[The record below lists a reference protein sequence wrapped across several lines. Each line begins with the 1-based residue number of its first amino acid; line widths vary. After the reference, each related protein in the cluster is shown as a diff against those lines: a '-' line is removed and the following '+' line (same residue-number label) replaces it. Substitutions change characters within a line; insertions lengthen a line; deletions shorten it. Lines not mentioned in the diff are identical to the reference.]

1 MIPKFRV
8 WDKNNKKM
16 LDWKELDLTKEL
28 GEDEITIFE
37 PTGQFA
43 QPMYFYETMQSTG
56 LKDKNGVEIYE
67 GDIIEFEDEAFC
79 YPFDDEAIVET
90 INRAQVIIDK
100 VKGIF
105 LENFM
110 VKDSTIAKE
119 YKYYYDL
126 PTSEK
131 TIFFKECSVVGN
143 VFEDE
148 NLLEDE

>member
-1 MIPKFRV
+1 MLPRFRA
-8 WDKNNKKM
+8 WDKTENKM
-16 LDWKELDLTKEL
+16 WNVETIYI
-28 GEDEITIFE
+28 EDEWVKVNDGSIYGITKDLVRD
-37 PTGQFA
+37 
-43 QPMYFYETMQSTG
+43 YVLMQSTG

>member
-1 MIPKFRV
+1 MLPRFRA
-8 WDKNNKKM
+8 WDKTENKM
-16 LDWKELDLTKEL
+16 WNVETIYI
-28 GEDEITIFE
+28 EDEWVKVNDGSIYGITKDLVRD
-37 PTGQFA
+37 
-43 QPMYFYETMQSTG
+43 YVLMQSTG

-67 GDIIEFEDEAFC
+67 GDIIEFEDESFC

-105 LENFM
+105 LENFI
-110 VKDSTIAKE
+110 VKDSMIAKE

>member
-1 MIPKFRV
+1 MDNMKIRA
-8 WDKNNKKM
+8 WDKKEKRM
-16 LDWKELDLTKEL
+16 CSVVAIWFSLGSIILESGIFVYERKLDEVEL
-28 GEDEITIFE
+28 
-37 PTGQFA
+37 
-43 QPMYFYETMQSTG
+43 MQSTS

-67 GDIIEFEDEAFC
+67 GDIIEFEDESFC
-79 YPFDDEAIVET
+79 YPFDDEAIVEI

-100 VKGIF
+100 AKGIF

>member
-1 MIPKFRV
+1 MLPRFRA
-8 WDKNNKKM
+8 WDKTENKM
-16 LDWKELDLTKEL
+16 WNVETIYI
-28 GEDEITIFE
+28 EDEWVKVNDGSIYGITKDLVRD
-37 PTGQFA
+37 
-43 QPMYFYETMQSTG
+43 YVLMQSTG

-67 GDIIEFEDEAFC
+67 GDIIEFEDESFC

-110 VKDSTIAKE
+110 VKDSMIAKE

-131 TIFFKECSVVGN
+131 TILFKECSVVGN

>member
-1 MIPKFRV
+1 MLPRFRA
-8 WDKNNKKM
+8 WDKTENKM
-16 LDWKELDLTKEL
+16 WNVETIYI
-28 GEDEITIFE
+28 EDEWVKVNDGSIYGITKDLVRD
-37 PTGQFA
+37 
-43 QPMYFYETMQSTG
+43 YVLMQSTG

-67 GDIIEFEDEAFC
+67 GDIIEFEDESFC

-110 VKDSTIAKE
+110 VKDSMIAKE

>member
-1 MIPKFRV
+1 MMPKFRA
-8 WDKNNKKM
+8 WDNAVNKM
-16 LDWKELDLTKEL
+16 WNVETIYI
-28 GEDEITIFE
+28 EDEWVKVNDGSIYGITKDLVRD
-37 PTGQFA
+37 
-43 QPMYFYETMQSTG
+43 YVLMQSTG

-67 GDIIEFEDEAFC
+67 GDIIEFEDESFC

>member
-1 MIPKFRV
+1 MMPKFRA
-8 WDKNNKKM
+8 WDNAVNKM
-16 LDWKELDLTKEL
+16 WNVETIYI
-28 GEDEITIFE
+28 EDEWVKVNDGSIYGITKDLVRD
-37 PTGQFA
+37 
-43 QPMYFYETMQSTG
+43 YVLMQSTG

-67 GDIIEFEDEAFC
+67 GDIIEFEDESFC

-110 VKDSTIAKE
+110 VKDSMIAKE

>member
-1 MIPKFRV
+1 MLPRFRA
-8 WDKNNKKM
+8 WDKTENKM
-16 LDWKELDLTKEL
+16 WNVETIYI
-28 GEDEITIFE
+28 EDEWVKVNDGSIYGITKDLVRD
-37 PTGQFA
+37 
-43 QPMYFYETMQSTG
+43 YVLMQSTG

-67 GDIIEFEDEAFC
+67 GDIIEFEDESFC
-79 YPFDDEAIVET
+79 YPFDDEAIVEI

-110 VKDSTIAKE
+110 VKASTIAKE

-131 TIFFKECSVVGN
+131 TILFKECSVVGN

>member
-1 MIPKFRV
+1 MIPKFRA
-8 WDKNNKKM
+8 WDKEENKM
-16 LDWKELDLTKEL
+16 WNVETLYI
-28 GEDEITIFE
+28 EDEWVKVNDGSIYGITKDLVRD
-37 PTGQFA
+37 
-43 QPMYFYETMQSTG
+43 YVLMQSTG

-67 GDIIEFEDEAFC
+67 GDIIEFEDESFC

>member
-1 MIPKFRV
+1 MLPRFRA
-8 WDKNNKKM
+8 WDKTENKM
-16 LDWKELDLTKEL
+16 WNVETIYI
-28 GEDEITIFE
+28 EDEWVKVNDGSIYGITKDLVRD
-37 PTGQFA
+37 
-43 QPMYFYETMQSTG
+43 YVLMQSTG

-67 GDIIEFEDEAFC
+67 GDIIEFEDESFC

-110 VKDSTIAKE
+110 VKDSMIAKE

-143 VFEDE
+143 VFEDG

>member
-1 MIPKFRV
+1 MMPKFRV
-8 WDKNNKKM
+8 WDNAVNKMWNVVTIYIK
-16 LDWKELDLTKEL
+16 DEWVKVNDGSIYGITKDLVRDYVL
-28 GEDEITIFE
+28 
-37 PTGQFA
+37 
-43 QPMYFYETMQSTG
+43 MQSTG

-67 GDIIEFEDEAFC
+67 GDIIEFEDESFC

-110 VKDSTIAKE
+110 VKDSMIAKE

>member
-1 MIPKFRV
+1 MLPRFRA
-8 WDKNNKKM
+8 WDKTENKM
-16 LDWKELDLTKEL
+16 WNVETIYI
-28 GEDEITIFE
+28 EDEWVKVNDGSIYGITKDLVRD
-37 PTGQFA
+37 
-43 QPMYFYETMQSTG
+43 YVLMQSTG

-67 GDIIEFEDEAFC
+67 GDIIEFEDESFC

-110 VKDSTIAKE
+110 VKDSMIAKE

-131 TIFFKECSVVGN
+131 TIFFKECIVVGN

>member
-1 MIPKFRV
+1 MWNVETIYI
-8 WDKNNKKM
+8 
-16 LDWKELDLTKEL
+16 
-28 GEDEITIFE
+28 EDEWVKVNDGSIYGITKDLVRD
-37 PTGQFA
+37 
-43 QPMYFYETMQSTG
+43 YVLMQSTG

-67 GDIIEFEDEAFC
+67 GDIIEFEDESFC

>member
-1 MIPKFRV
+1 MDNMKIRA
-8 WDKNNKKM
+8 WDKKEKRM
-16 LDWKELDLTKEL
+16 CSVVAIWFSLGSIILESGIFVYERKLDEVEL
-28 GEDEITIFE
+28 
-37 PTGQFA
+37 
-43 QPMYFYETMQSTG
+43 MQSTG

-67 GDIIEFEDEAFC
+67 GDIIEFEDESFC
-79 YPFDDEAIVET
+79 YPFDDEARVEI

-100 VKGIF
+100 VKGVF

-148 NLLEDE
+148 NLLEDV

>member
-1 MIPKFRV
+1 MNKFRA
-8 WDKNNKKM
+8 WDKTENKM
-16 LDWKELDLTKEL
+16 WNVETIYI
-28 GEDEITIFE
+28 EDEWVKVNDGSIYGITKDLVRD
-37 PTGQFA
+37 
-43 QPMYFYETMQSTG
+43 YVLMQSTG

-67 GDIIEFEDEAFC
+67 GDIIEFEDESFC
-79 YPFDDEAIVET
+79 YPFDDEAIVEI
-90 INRAQVIIDK
+90 INRAQVILDK
-100 VKGIF
+100 VKGVF

-110 VKDSTIAKE
+110 VKDSMIAKK

>member
-1 MIPKFRV
+1 MDNMKIRA
-8 WDKNNKKM
+8 WDKKEKRM
-16 LDWKELDLTKEL
+16 CSVVAIWFSLGSIILESGIFVYERKLDEVEL
-28 GEDEITIFE
+28 
-37 PTGQFA
+37 
-43 QPMYFYETMQSTG
+43 MQSTG

-67 GDIIEFEDEAFC
+67 GDIIEFEDESFC
-79 YPFDDEAIVET
+79 YPFDDEAIVEI

-100 VKGIF
+100 VKGVF

-148 NLLEDE
+148 NLLEDV

>member
-1 MIPKFRV
+1 MMPKFRA
-8 WDKNNKKM
+8 WDNAVNKM
-16 LDWKELDLTKEL
+16 WNVETIYI
-28 GEDEITIFE
+28 EDEWVKVNDGSIYGITKDLVRD
-37 PTGQFA
+37 
-43 QPMYFYETMQSTG
+43 YVLMQSTG

-79 YPFDDEAIVET
+79 YPFDDEAIVEI
-90 INRAQVIIDK
+90 INRAQVILDK
-100 VKGIF
+100 VKGVF

-110 VKDSTIAKE
+110 VKDSMIAKK

>member
-1 MIPKFRV
+1 MMPKFRA
-8 WDKNNKKM
+8 WDNAVNKM
-16 LDWKELDLTKEL
+16 WNVETIYI
-28 GEDEITIFE
+28 EDEWVKVNDGSIYGITKDLVRD
-37 PTGQFA
+37 
-43 QPMYFYETMQSTG
+43 YVLMQSTG

>member
-1 MIPKFRV
+1 MIPKFRA
-8 WDKNNKKM
+8 WDKEENKM
-16 LDWKELDLTKEL
+16 WNVETLYI
-28 GEDEITIFE
+28 EDEWVKVNDGSIYGITKDLVRD
-37 PTGQFA
+37 
-43 QPMYFYETMQSTG
+43 YVLMQSTG

-67 GDIIEFEDEAFC
+67 GDIIEFEDESFC

-110 VKDSTIAKE
+110 VKASTIAKE

>member
-1 MIPKFRV
+1 MIKFRA
-8 WDKNNKKM
+8 WDKTENKM
-16 LDWKELDLTKEL
+16 WNVETIYI
-28 GEDEITIFE
+28 EDEWVKVNDGSIYGITKDLVRD
-37 PTGQFA
+37 
-43 QPMYFYETMQSTG
+43 YVLMQSTG

-67 GDIIEFEDEAFC
+67 GDIIEFEDESFC

>member
-1 MIPKFRV
+1 MIPKFRA
-8 WDKNNKKM
+8 WDNAVNKM
-16 LDWKELDLTKEL
+16 WNVETIYI
-28 GEDEITIFE
+28 EDEWVKVNDGSIYGITKDLVRD
-37 PTGQFA
+37 
-43 QPMYFYETMQSTG
+43 YVLMQSTG

>member
-8 WDKNNKKM
+8 WDKNNEKM
-16 LDWKELDLTKEL
+16 LNWKELDLTKEL

-67 GDIIEFEDEAFC
+67 GDIIEFEDESFC

-110 VKDSTIAKE
+110 VKDSMIAKK